1 VTRILLVAQET
12 GGVGK
17 SMPARGIAEAIPDAP
32 IIEST
37 QRVREYDHGKTKGS
51 KLHSTILPCPRSA
64 EIGTTF
70 EHGTIE
76 SSLAPHK

>member
-12 GGVGK
+12 GDVGK
-17 SMPARGIAEAIPDAP
+17 SMLARGIAEAIPDAP

-51 KLHSTILPCPRSA
+51 KLHSTI
-64 EIGTTF
+64 
-70 EHGTIE
+70 
-76 SSLAPHK
+76 PHVHVVQK